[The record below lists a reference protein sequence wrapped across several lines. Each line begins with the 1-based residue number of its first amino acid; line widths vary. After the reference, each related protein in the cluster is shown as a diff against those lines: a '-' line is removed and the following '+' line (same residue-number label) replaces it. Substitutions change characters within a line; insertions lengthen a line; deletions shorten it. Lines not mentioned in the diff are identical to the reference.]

1 FRSVFAQVVMARA
14 GVTDLRLLEAF
25 SKVLRHE
32 FIGPSPWYFTEQ
44 GPPVI
49 SEDQALLYQD
59 VSIGLAPERG
69 IPTGLPSLHAGCMA
83 ACQLKPGEKVIQ
95 VGAGSGYFT
104 AILAELVGENGSVVA
119 FEIDTALAKA
129 AQHNLSRWR
138 QVHVEACSGVS
149 SVSGTADVV

>member
-1 FRSVFAQVVMARA
+1 MTEVQPRAPSLPAAGHGAKVPSLSLANAHNRASSVCVSDLHGIFSQMNRLDDFRSVFAQVVMARA

-59 VSIGLAPERG
+59 VSI
-69 IPTGLPSLHAGCMA
+69 
-83 ACQLKPGEKVIQ
+83 
-95 VGAGSGYFT
+95 
-104 AILAELVGENGSVVA
+104 
-119 FEIDTALAKA
+119 AL
-129 AQHNLSRWR
+129 
-138 QVHVEACSGVS
+138 
-149 SVSGTADVV
+149 